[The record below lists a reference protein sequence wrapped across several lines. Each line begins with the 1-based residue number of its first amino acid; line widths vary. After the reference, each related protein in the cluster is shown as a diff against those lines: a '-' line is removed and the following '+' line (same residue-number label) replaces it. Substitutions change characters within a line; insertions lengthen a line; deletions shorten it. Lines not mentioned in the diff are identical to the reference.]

1 MTLRDLGA
9 YLWDIQH
16 SAELVMR
23 FVKGKTVQDYLKDDL
38 LRSGVERQLGIIGE
52 AANQAVRH
60 FPNIKQMISDLPKI
74 IAFRNRLIHG
84 YVEISDE
91 VVWAIATEDVPK
103 LRGEIEFMLADLPD
117 TSG

>member
-23 FVKGKTVQDYLKDDL
+23 FVEGKVLQDYLKDDL
-38 LRSGVERQLGIIGE
+38 LRSAVERQLGIIGE
-52 AANQAVRH
+52 ATSQALRH
-60 FPNIKQMISDLPKI
+60 FPDIGEKISDLPKI

-91 VVWAIATEDVPK
+91 VVWAIATDDVPR
-103 LRGEIEFMLADLPD
+103 LRGEVEEMLADLPE
-117 TSG
+117 